1 MNQRIHSPR
10 ADRSAI
16 RVAER
21 VERIAQ
27 PELAILFGSRARGTH
42 REHSD
47 LDIML
52 VTGAEPDAEYRA
64 GVAAQAAAF
73 ADALYQQPIEVQI
86 AWRNVDEFRR
96 NRRFVNS
103 VETNARKEGVVV
115 GSDSSRCEDE
125 AVESEYDWGEYDRML
140 DGAQRRL
147 GRFQR
152 DVAADEEDEFIGE
165 SAQSALERAM
175 KALLEA
181 HQAPYTRTHSIAD
194 LLGAIRR
201 ADPEMREF
209 RLPIAPY
216 IYSQYAGSMAYVM
229 PKPNTELTSID
240 EYAAKTTEVIET
252 LIRRAQQVRGQRAFR
267 PAKGG

>member
-1 MNQRIHSPR
+1 MNQRIHSPH
-10 ADRSAI
+10 ADHSAI

-52 VTGAEPDAEYRA
+52 VTGVEPDSEYRA
-64 GVAAQAAAF
+64 DVAAQAAAF
-73 ADALYQQPIEVQI
+73 ADAIYQKPVEVQI
-86 AWRNVDEFRR
+86 AWRNVEEFRR

-103 VETNARKEGVVV
+103 VETNARQEGVVV
-115 GSDSSRCEDE
+115 GSDSIRCEDE
-125 AVESEYDWGEYDRML
+125 AVESEYDWREYDAML
-140 DGAQRRL
+140 NGAQRRL

-152 DVAADEEDEFIGE
+152 DAAADEEDEFIGE

-175 KALLEA
+175 NALLEA
-181 HQAPYTRTHSIAD
+181 HQTPYTRTHNIAD

-209 RLPIAPY
+209 RLPIAPD

-229 PKPNTELTSID
+229 PKPNTELTSVD
-240 EYAAKTTEVIET
+240 EYAAKTTENIET
-252 LIRRAQQVRGQRAFR
+252 FIRRAQQVRG
-267 PAKGG
+267 